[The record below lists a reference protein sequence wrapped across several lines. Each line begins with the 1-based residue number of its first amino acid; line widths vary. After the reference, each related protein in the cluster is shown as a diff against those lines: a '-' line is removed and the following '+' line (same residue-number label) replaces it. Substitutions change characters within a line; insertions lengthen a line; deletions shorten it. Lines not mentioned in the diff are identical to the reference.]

1 MGIIIEGATPC
12 CQNHVVSLDN
22 NDNDNNSND
31 HYGTFDKNDAKEM
44 TMKKYEV
51 VQEPPASCCHGHV
64 VDDDEVEYKDTD
76 NKIDGDYDIESSSLP
91 ISNPEVS
98 CCGGDGSA
106 GMKSGILHQ

>member
-1 MGIIIEGATPC
+1 
-12 CQNHVVSLDN
+12 
-22 NDNDNNSND
+22 
-31 HYGTFDKNDAKEM
+31 M
-44 TMKKYEV
+44 TMKKHEV

-106 GMKSGILHQ
+106 GMNWYFTSIIIIFHDIFYSSACLLRFLFTYICDISS